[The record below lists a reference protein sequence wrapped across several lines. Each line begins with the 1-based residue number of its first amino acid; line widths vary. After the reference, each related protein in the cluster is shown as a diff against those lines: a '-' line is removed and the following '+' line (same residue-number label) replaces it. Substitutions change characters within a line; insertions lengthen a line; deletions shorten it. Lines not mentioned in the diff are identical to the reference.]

1 MIYLVSKNK
10 SLFGSKRYKEV
21 PFEEAMK
28 VIEPLKLPQLD
39 TETTGL
45 DEHTKRI
52 LTIQIGNKV
61 NQVVFDWTTLT
72 ISEKNKLKEYLES
85 DDRTFLGWNLM
96 FDLRFLYSVNIWPK
110 HIWDGYIGQKLL
122 WLGYTREDLVNLF
135 IEYGY
140 DPAYAGYSLKA
151 ACHNYCNID
160 LDKSV
165 RGKIINE
172 GLTEEVVVYAAGDVM
187 WIEDIKNEMDKL
199 LDQEELQTAMYVEC
213 EFIKGLA
220 YFQYCGVLLDT
231 NKWLAKMDK
240 DLANMKAAEDKLNK
254 WVVEWEAKQ
263 DEKYEIRYP
272 ELEEEGNDIAIDKL
286 TKKLL
291 KQGFVRWPKEDLST
305 AWGNTISAYRRRVE
319 GSYTTVNLQGD
330 LFEGFDTERKCKINW
345 RSPEQVIGFF
355 KKLGI
360 KTETFD
366 KKTKKKKDSIDK
378 TILKPQK
385 DKFPIISI
393 YLEYRKAAQ
402 VVSNF
407 GQNWLDAINKG
418 DGRVHPELNPIGTDT
433 SRVSSGGGQY
443 DLNIQ
448 NIPHDPETRA
458 CFISAPGNVWISA
471 DYQSQESRIIA
482 SVANDPAMLDLFIN
496 GSGDV
501 HSLVAK
507 MSYSQYIPSDLPV
520 EEVKAFSKNSVK
532 NGGLDYRQEAKGIEF
547 SINYGGDHNTI
558 SNNKGIPLEEAK
570 QIYDNFM
577 EGFPGVAAYQKYCRM
592 AVMRDGYILMNPQT
606 RHRAHIPELK
616 FIREMQ
622 EKMQNPEFWSY
633 YREMKRD
640 APECE
645 TVRSVSKFFG
655 IKSQWEKN
663 SINYRIQNRGALCFK
678 FASIKLFRWICE
690 NNYQNIVKMCVPV
703 HDEFN
708 LECPKE
714 MAEEVSKKL
723 VQCMEEGAKPFCK
736 RLHLGADVDIND
748 HWVH

>member
-1 MIYLVSKNK
+1 MLLLYCIIMIYLVSKNK

-52 LTIQIGNKV
+52 LTIQIGNKK

-110 HIWDGYIGQKLL
+110 HVWDGYIGQKLL

-151 ACHNYCNID
+151 ACHNYLDYD

-172 GLTEEVVVYAAGDVM
+172 GLIEEVVVYAAGDVM

-254 WVVEWEAKQ
+254 WVVEWEARQ

-272 ELEEEGNDIAIDKL
+272 GLEEEGNDIAIEKL

-291 KQGFVRWPKEDLST
+291 KQGFVRWPQEDLST
-305 AWGNTISAYRRRVE
+305 AWGNTIPAYRRRVE

-433 SRVSSGGGQY
+433 SRVSSGGGQS

-482 SVANDPAMLDLFIN
+482 SVSNDPAMLDLFIN

-507 MSYSQYIPSDLPV
+507 MSYSQYIPSDLPI

-532 NGGLDYRQEAKGIEF
+532 NGGIDYRQEAKGIE
-547 SINYGGDHNTI
+547 
-558 SNNKGIPLEEAK
+558 
-570 QIYDNFM
+570 
-577 EGFPGVAAYQKYCRM
+577 
-592 AVMRDGYILMNPQT
+592 
-606 RHRAHIPELK
+606 
-616 FIREMQ
+616 
-622 EKMQNPEFWSY
+622 
-633 YREMKRD
+633 
-640 APECE
+640 
-645 TVRSVSKFFG
+645 
-655 IKSQWEKN
+655 
-663 SINYRIQNRGALCFK
+663 
-678 FASIKLFRWICE
+678 
-690 NNYQNIVKMCVPV
+690 
-703 HDEFN
+703 
-708 LECPKE
+708 
-714 MAEEVSKKL
+714 
-723 VQCMEEGAKPFCK
+723 
-736 RLHLGADVDIND
+736 
-748 HWVH
+748 

>member
-21 PFEEAMK
+21 SFEEAIK

-110 HIWDGYIGQKLL
+110 HVWDGYIGQKLL
-122 WLGYTREDLVNLF
+122 WLGYTREDLISLF

-140 DPAYAGYSLKA
+140 DPVYAGYSLKA
-151 ACHNYCNID
+151 ACHNYLGYD

-272 ELEEEGNDIAIDKL
+272 GLEEEGNDIAIEKL
-286 TKKLL
+286 IKKLL
-291 KQGFVRWPKEDLST
+291 KQGFVRWPQEDLST

-330 LFEGFDTERKCKINW
+330 LFDGFDTERKCKINW

-482 SVANDPAMLDLFIN
+482 SVSNDPAMLDLFIN

-577 EGFPGVAAYQKYCRM
+577 EGFPGVASYQKYCRM

-622 EKMQNPEFWSY
+622 EKMQNPEFWNY

-655 IKSQWEKN
+655 IKSQCEKN
-663 SINYRIQNRGALCFK
+663 SINYRIQNRGAMCFK

-723 VQCMEEGAKPFCK
+723 IQCMEEGAKPFCK

>member
-52 LTIQIGNKV
+52 LTIQIGNKK
-61 NQVVFDWTTLT
+61 NQVVFDWITLT

-110 HIWDGYIGQKLL
+110 HVWDGYIGQKLL
-122 WLGYTREDLVNLF
+122 WLGYTREDLINLF
-135 IEYGY
+135 IEHGY

-151 ACHNYCNID
+151 ACHNYLDYD

-187 WIEDIKNEMDKL
+187 WIENIKNEMDKL

-319 GSYTTVNLQGD
+319 GSYTTINLQGD

-385 DKFPIISI
+385 DKFPIIPI

-532 NGGLDYRQEAKGIEF
+532 NGGIDYRQEAKGIEF

-577 EGFPGVAAYQKYCRM
+577 EGFPGVASYQKYCRM

-655 IKSQWEKN
+655 IKSQCEKN
-663 SINYRIQNRGALCFK
+663 SINYRIQNRGAMCFK

-723 VQCMEEGAKPFCK
+723 IQCMEEGAKPFCK

>member
-61 NQVVFDWTTLT
+61 NQIVFDWTTLT

-85 DDRTFLGWNLM
+85 DDRIFLGWNLM

-110 HIWDGYIGQKLL
+110 HVWDGYIGQKLL

-187 WIEDIKNEMDKL
+187 WIENIKNEMDKL

-254 WVVEWEAKQ
+254 WVVEWEARQ

-272 ELEEEGNDIAIDKL
+272 GLEEEGNDIAIEKL

-291 KQGFVRWPKEDLST
+291 KQGFVRWPQEDLST

-385 DKFPIISI
+385 DKFPIIPI
-393 YLEYRKAAQ
+393 YLNYRKAAQ

-458 CFISAPGNVWISA
+458 CFISAPGNAWISA

-547 SINYGGDHNTI
+547 AINYGGDHNTI

-577 EGFPGVAAYQKYCRM
+577 EGFPGVESYQKYCRM

-655 IKSQWEKN
+655 IKSQCEKN
-663 SINYRIQNRGALCFK
+663 SINYRIQNRGAMCFK

-723 VQCMEEGAKPFCK
+723 IQCMEEGAKPFCK

>member
-1 MIYLVSKNK
+1 M
-10 SLFGSKRYKEV
+10 
-21 PFEEAMK
+21 A
-28 VIEPLKLPQLD
+28 
-39 TETTGL
+39 
-45 DEHTKRI
+45 
-52 LTIQIGNKV
+52 
-61 NQVVFDWTTLT
+61 
-72 ISEKNKLKEYLES
+72 
-85 DDRTFLGWNLM
+85 
-96 FDLRFLYSVNIWPK
+96 
-110 HIWDGYIGQKLL
+110 
-122 WLGYTREDLVNLF
+122 
-135 IEYGY
+135 
-140 DPAYAGYSLKA
+140 
-151 ACHNYCNID
+151 
-160 LDKSV
+160 
-165 RGKIINE
+165 
-172 GLTEEVVVYAAGDVM
+172 
-187 WIEDIKNEMDKL
+187 
-199 LDQEELQTAMYVEC
+199 
-213 EFIKGLA
+213 
-220 YFQYCGVLLDT
+220 
-231 NKWLAKMDK
+231 K
-240 DLANMKAAEDKLNK
+240 DLANMKAAEEKLNE
-254 WVVEWEAKQ
+254 WVVEWESKQ
-263 DEKYEIRYP
+263 DEDYEIRYP
-272 ELEEEGNDIAIDKL
+272 ELEEEGNDIAIKKL

-291 KQGFVRWPKEDLST
+291 KQGFVRYPQEDLAV
-305 AWGNTISAYRRRVE
+305 AWSNNQKIAAYRRKVE
-319 GSYTTVNLQGD
+319 GSYTKVNLQGD
-330 LFEGFDTERKCKINW
+330 LFEGFDTRRKCKINW
-345 RSPEQVIGFF
+345 RSPDQVISFF

-433 SRVSSGGGQY
+433 SRVSSGGGQN

-458 CFISAPGNVWISA
+458 CFVSAPGNVWISA

-482 SVANDPAMLDLFIN
+482 SVSNDPAMLDLFIN

-532 NGGLDYRQEAKGIEF
+532 NGGIDYRQEAKGIEF
-547 SINYGGDHNTI
+547 SINYGGDYNTI

-577 EGFPGVAAYQKYCRM
+577 EGFPGVESYQKYCRM
-592 AVMRDGYILMNPQT
+592 AVMRDGYVLMNPQT

-640 APECE
+640 APESE
-645 TVRSVSKFFG
+645 TVRSVKKFFI

-663 SINYRIQNRGALCFK
+663 SINYRIQNRGAMCFK

-714 MAEEVSKKL
+714 MADEVAKKL

>member
-21 PFEEAMK
+21 SFEEAMK

-45 DEHTKRI
+45 DEHNKRK
-52 LTIQIGNKV
+52 LTIQIGNKIK
-61 NQVVFDWTTLT
+61 QVVFDWTTLT

-110 HIWDGYIGQKLL
+110 HVWDGYIGQKLL
-122 WLGYTREDLVNLF
+122 WLGYTREDLISLF
-135 IEYGY
+135 IEHGY
-140 DPAYAGYSLKA
+140 DPVYAGYSLKA
-151 ACHNYCNID
+151 ACHNYLDYD

-254 WVVEWEAKQ
+254 WVVEWEARQ

-272 ELEEEGNDIAIDKL
+272 GLEEEGNDIAIEKL

-291 KQGFVRWPKEDLST
+291 KQGFVRWPQEDLST

-482 SVANDPAMLDLFIN
+482 SVSNDPAMLDLFIN

-532 NGGLDYRQEAKGIEF
+532 NGGIDYRQEAKGIEF
-547 SINYGGDHNTI
+547 AINYGGDHNTI

-577 EGFPGVAAYQKYCRM
+577 EGFPGVASYQKYCRM

-622 EKMQNPEFWSY
+622 EKMQNSEFWDY

-655 IKSQWEKN
+655 IKSQCEKN
-663 SINYRIQNRGALCFK
+663 SINYRIQNRGAMCFK

-723 VQCMEEGAKPFCK
+723 IQCMEEGAKPFCK